1 VVSSSAKYAVPGG
14 PGPPAS
20 TATLQRSYPAK
31 SARFP
36 RLFATSLALAALLSA
51 SPARAWLLHEHVQ
64 MTYASLRGL
73 ERQEK
78 LTLDAAWA
86 IVRRDPIWRDR
97 LCEGAAERGPVLSSE
112 TVRGAWC
119 VGFSSLPA
127 LAGDHSCNPWDL
139 QRTLRSAW
147 TEEVLIEA
155 TRLDVELQTV
165 TPVLDRLDARRR
177 HDIELQL
184 LDHEYLTRASAS
196 GAHFQLTRVAPLPAL
211 GKAPRSSDLG
221 LYLRRALATGQEM
234 NATALYLNYHA
245 AAVADALRARDLCKP
260 SGKLC
265 DAARYAIWDAL
276 TAEAFSLHF
285 LEDSFSAGHFVGTWG
300 GGSERFGTHDYYAR
314 HGILARLFRGGDEY
328 VAHGDLFLTDEDE
341 RRAAFAAAQSLGQ
354 VIRAMTPGADTEV
367 EATRDLAELSR
378 VTPSPDFDSCKS
390 DQIPVGL
397 DDLDSSRIAGAVASF
412 PMPGLR
418 DPEVPRFR
426 AEYGLFFGVSVGDDV
441 ALLGGTNGQALL
453 DLRLR
458 AALRV
463 GYGLEGAMSRYMD
476 GALFAELLYGG
487 TWRPAD
493 GHSASGI
500 GVRIHLPFAVVPG
513 DGILAP
519 LLVTGWRP
527 AVWIAK
533 QAALGTIWGRAQRLA
548 LLGEDHTIQFCL
560 GRDFSFLYYP
570 GDRGAAQDRRV
581 ELFFSAINMRVGR
594 ASTGQAT
601 NELNLDLGF
610 QMILPSAVGEAD
622 AFGGYLSLSAGSRI
636 YP

>member
-1 VVSSSAKYAVPGG
+1 MGFSRAKYVTSRAT
-14 PGPPAS
+14 AS
-20 TATLQRSYPAK
+20 FPTLA
-31 SARFP
+31 A
-36 RLFATSLALAALLSA
+36 AALALAALLSP

-64 MTYASLRGL
+64 ITYAALGGL
-73 ERQEK
+73 ARREQ

-86 IVRRDPIWRDR
+86 IVRRDLAWRDR

-112 TVRGAWC
+112 TVPGAWC

-127 LAGDHSCNPWDL
+127 LAGDHSCSPWDL

-147 TEEVLIEA
+147 TEEVLAEA
-155 TRLDVELQTV
+155 TRLDVELETV

-184 LDHEYLTRASAS
+184 LDHDYLTRATAS
-196 GAHFQLTRVAPLPAL
+196 NGAHFQLTRVAPAPAP
-211 GKAPRSSDLG
+211 GNEPRSSELG
-221 LYLRRALATGQEM
+221 RYLHRALATGQEM
-234 NATALYLNYHA
+234 NATALYVNYHA
-245 AAVADALRARDLCKP
+245 AAVADALRARALCQVAGKP
-260 SGKLC
+260 C
-265 DAARYAIWDAL
+265 DAARYEIWNAL

-285 LEDSFSAGHFVGTWG
+285 LEDAFSSGHFVGSWG
-300 GGSERFGTHDYYAR
+300 SGSERFGTHDYYAR
-314 HGILARLFRGGDEY
+314 HGVLARLFRGGDEY

-341 RRAAFAAAQSLGQ
+341 RRASFAAAESLGQ
-354 VIRAMTPGADTEV
+354 VLRAMVPGAATEA
-367 EATRDLAELSR
+367 ESARDLAELGR
-378 VTPSPDFDSCKS
+378 VTPTRSFDSCHG

-397 DDLDSSRIAGAVASF
+397 DDLESSRLAAVVGSL

-418 DPEVPRFR
+418 DPEMPRFR

-441 ALLGGTNGQALL
+441 ALLGRTDGQALL

-476 GALFAELLYGG
+476 GAIYAELLYGG

-493 GHSASGI
+493 GHSVSGI
-500 GVRIHLPFAVVPG
+500 GARLHLPFAILPG
-513 DGILAP
+513 DGLLAP

-560 GRDFSFLYYP
+560 GRDVAFLYYP
-570 GDRGAAQDRRV
+570 GDRGAARDRRV
-581 ELFFSAINMRVGR
+581 ELFLSAFNLRVAR
-594 ASTGQAT
+594 ASTGQAA
-601 NELNLDLGF
+601 NELNLDFGF
-610 QMILPSAVGEAD
+610 QMILPG
-622 AFGGYLSLSAGSRI
+622 
-636 YP
+636 

>member
-1 VVSSSAKYAVPGG
+1 MGSTSAKYVVSGG
-14 PGPPAS
+14 PGD
-20 TATLQRSYPAK
+20 
-31 SARFP
+31 P
-36 RLFATSLALAALLSA
+36 RLTAAFQRGCRAKDPSLPRLLATSLALAALLSPA
-51 SPARAWLLHEHVQ
+51 SARAWLLHEHVQ
-64 MTYASLRGL
+64 MTYASLRAL
-73 ERQEK
+73 DRQEK

-86 IVRRDPIWRDR
+86 IVRHDLAWRQR

-112 TVRGAWC
+112 TVPGAWC
-119 VGFSSLPA
+119 VGFSTLPA
-127 LAGDHSCNPWDL
+127 LAGDHSCSPWDL

-147 TEEVLIEA
+147 TEQVLTEA

-184 LDHEYLTRASAS
+184 LDHDYLTRATAS
-196 GAHFQLTRVAPLPAL
+196 GAHFQLTRTAPLPTP
-211 GKAPRSSDLG
+211 GNEPRSSELG

-234 NATALYLNYHA
+234 NATALYLDYHA
-245 AAVADALRARDLCKP
+245 AAIAEALQARALCKP
-260 SGKLC
+260 AGKPC
-265 DAARYAIWDAL
+265 DAARYAIWNAL

-285 LEDSFSAGHFVGTWG
+285 LEDAFSSGHFVGSWG

-314 HGILARLFRGGDEY
+314 HGILARLFHGGDEY

-341 RRAAFAAAQSLGQ
+341 RRASFAAAQSLGQ
-354 VIRAMTPGADTEV
+354 VLRAMTPGADTNA
-367 EATRDLAELSR
+367 EAARDLAELSR
-378 VTPSPDFDSCKS
+378 VTPARDFDSCHG

-397 DDLDSSRIAGAVASF
+397 DDLESSRIAAAVGSF

-441 ALLGGTNGQALL
+441 ALLGGTDARALL

-476 GALFAELLYGG
+476 GAIYAELLYGG
-487 TWRPAD
+487 TWRPAE
-493 GHSASGI
+493 GHSQSGV
-500 GVRIHLPFAVVPG
+500 GARLHLPFAVLPG
-513 DGILAP
+513 DGLLAP

-533 QAALGTIWGRAQRLA
+533 QAALGTIWGRVQRLA

-570 GDRGAAQDRRV
+570 GDRSAAQDRRL
-581 ELFFSAINMRVGR
+581 ELFLSAVNMRVGR

-601 NELNLDLGF
+601 NELNLDLGLE
-610 QMILPSAVGEAD
+610 MMLPSAAGQAN

>member
-1 VVSSSAKYAVPGG
+1 MAVVLLRGCRAKASS
-14 PGPPAS
+14 
-20 TATLQRSYPAK
+20 L
-31 SARFP
+31 P
-36 RLFATSLALAALLSA
+36 RLLAASLTLAALLSA

-64 MTYASLRGL
+64 ITYASLRRL
-73 ERQEK
+73 EPQEK

-86 IVRRDPIWRDR
+86 IVRRDLTWNPR
-97 LCEGAAERGPVLSSE
+97 LCEGAAVRDPVVSSE
-112 TVRGAWC
+112 TTRGAFC

-127 LAGDHSCNPWDL
+127 LAGDHSCSPWDL
-139 QRTLRSAW
+139 QRTLGSGW
-147 TEEVLIEA
+147 TEAVLAEA

-165 TPVLDRLDARRR
+165 TPVLDRLDARRS

-184 LDHEYLTRASAS
+184 LDHEYLTRATAG
-196 GAHFQLTRVAPLPAL
+196 GAHFQLTRVAPLPTL
-211 GKAPRSSDLG
+211 GKEPRSSELG
-221 LYLRRALATGQEM
+221 LYLHRALATGQEM

-245 AAVADALRARDLCKP
+245 AAVAAALEARTVCARA
-260 SGKLC
+260 GALC
-265 DAARYAIWDAL
+265 DAARYQIWSAL

-285 LEDSFSAGHFVGTWG
+285 LEDSFSSGHFVGSWG

-314 HGILARLFRGGDEY
+314 HGVLARLFRGGDDY

-341 RRAAFAAAQSLGQ
+341 RRASSAAAESLGQ
-354 VIRAMTPGADTEV
+354 VLRAMMPGAATEA
-367 EATRDLAELSR
+367 EARRDRAELSR
-378 VTPSPDFDSCKS
+378 VTPSRDFDSCKS
-390 DQIPVGL
+390 EQIPVGL
-397 DDLDSSRIAGAVASF
+397 DDLDTSRIAGAVAAF

-418 DPEVPRFR
+418 DPEAPRFR

-441 ALLGGTNGQALL
+441 GILGDTGGQPLL

-476 GALFAELLYGG
+476 GAIYGELLYGG
-487 TWRPAD
+487 TWRPAE
-493 GHSASGI
+493 GHSSSGV
-500 GVRIHLPFAVVPG
+500 GARIHLPFAVVPG
-513 DGILAP
+513 DGLLAP

-570 GDRGAAQDRRV
+570 GDRGGAKDRRL
-581 ELFFSAINMRVGR
+581 ELFFSAVNMRVGR

-610 QMILPSAVGEAD
+610 QMSLPIPAERAD